1 MAKLKSSN
9 SEKLTFGKRKSG
21 QPGGKKSYN
30 KNTPRPKA
38 YRGQGRS

>member
-30 KNTPRPKA
+30 KHSQRPKA